1 MLQHEQLLQELV
13 HDSYKSKRKPHE
25 PTRCPDCGAVFLR
38 GRWTWGESP
47 RNAHAERCP
56 ACHRVHDHFPAGYV
70 TLRGP
75 FFDQHREE
83 ILQRVRHCEA
93 AEKPEHPLQRI
104 MALEANGEGA
114 LVTTTDAHLARGI
127 GEALHDAYKGELEYH
142 YNKAENLLR
151 VTWSR

>member
-1 MLQHEQLLQELV
+1 MLRHEQLLQELV

-25 PTRCPDCGAVFLR
+25 PTRCPDCGAVFLH
-38 GRWTWGESP
+38 GRWTWGDSP
-47 RNAHAERCP
+47 PNAHAERCP

-104 MALEANGEGA
+104 MALEANGEGT
-114 LVTTTDAHLARGI
+114 LVTTTDPHLARGI

-151 VTWSR
+151 VAWSR